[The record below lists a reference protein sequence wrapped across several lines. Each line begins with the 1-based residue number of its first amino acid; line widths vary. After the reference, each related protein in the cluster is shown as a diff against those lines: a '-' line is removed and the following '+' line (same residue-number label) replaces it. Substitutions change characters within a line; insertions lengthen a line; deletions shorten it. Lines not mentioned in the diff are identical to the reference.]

1 MYFSRCT
8 NTHTTRVCM
17 GTNTQ
22 THFLLLTL
30 ASVHTRA
37 VCFIIAKWR
46 FFKRPNQCLNAVL
59 GTANGSGAQ
68 PQCLVWIDKIR
79 ISFFLW
85 SVMLWWSCV
94 CKILS
99 NLTCLPAMLQTL
111 PTALRWQRE
120 GNRWRNEYC
129 YGHCKKAM
137 GVWGWGGWLGWGLSG
152 IDGGKKEE
160 RCISGPEIAVVY
172 SSTNPKFC
180 ADPTVARKQLTVKW
194 GGSKGL
200 VCPVWAQTVTLPLL
214 PLPAF

>member
-1 MYFSRCT
+1 MHKHAHSKCVCVST
-8 NTHTTRVCM
+8 NM
-17 GTNTQ
+17 Q
-22 THFLLLTL
+22 THFLLHLHLHLYTHVQFVSL
-30 ASVHTRA
+30 S
-37 VCFIIAKWR
+37 
-46 FFKRPNQCLNAVL
+46 LNGAFSKDQTNVWMLFL

-99 NLTCLPAMLQTL
+99 NLTCLPAMLQSL

-129 YGHCKKAM
+129 YRHCKKAM
-137 GVWGWGGWLGWGLSG
+137 GVWGWGGGRWLGWGLSG